1 MYEGTKPCAYIMNMH
16 ASFALGCELV
26 LQLVKS
32 NTTANLRGLFI
43 CKACKATLNFAKSV
57 VPVLPCEA
65 ARLVLFLEVSHVLLT
80 KTVKQ
85 IPIKHVLA
93 KVTSK
98 QMTALPSS
106 TSLPLLTL
114 HRSVSTLG
122 KKGHLSMSCFLISPP
137 VPPINIY

>member
-1 MYEGTKPCAYIMNMH
+1 MYEGNKPCAYIMNMH

-57 VPVLPCEA
+57 LPCEV

-93 KVTSK
+93 KVTFWPAITK

-106 TSLPLLTL
+106 STL

-122 KKGHLSMSCFLISPP
+122 EKKAILACHVF
-137 VPPINIY
+137 